1 MHIVK
6 STQHAVAVHCKAGLG
21 RTGTVICAYLMHEAH
36 MTAEEAIGF
45 CRLCRPGSVV
55 GCQQHFLKVR
65 VREWRNEQRIESRIW
80 ACTEE
85 DIASAFA
92 AKVSFLCLD
101 DWKRNPLYLV
111 PTQRRSPSPRRVQE
125 AEPPAVVDQGSSLYN
140 RKRENTISVGEEKE
154 EKEEEEKE
162 EKEEEEKEKTTT
174 RMADSTEKKET
185 TNTMGVVMLCALVT
199 CILFSMPRLYCC
211 IIMIVLLIIFLC
223 VLRRRTASL

>member
-65 VREWRNEQRIESRIW
+65 VREWRNDQRIESRIW

-111 PTQRRSPSPRRVQE
+111 PMQRRSPSPRRVQE
-125 AEPPAVVDQGSSLYN
+125 AEPPAVVDRGPPCTTGSGRTRSVWGRR
-140 RKRENTISVGEEKE
+140 RKR
-154 EKEEEEKE
+154 
-162 EKEEEEKEKTTT
+162 
-174 RMADSTEKKET
+174 
-185 TNTMGVVMLCALVT
+185 
-199 CILFSMPRLYCC
+199 
-211 IIMIVLLIIFLC
+211 
-223 VLRRRTASL
+223 RRRRLQEWRILPRRRKPRTLWVWLCFVRL

>member
-1 MHIVK
+1 M
-6 STQHAVAVHCKAGLG
+6 
-21 RTGTVICAYLMHEAH
+21 
-36 MTAEEAIGF
+36 
-45 CRLCRPGSVV
+45 
-55 GCQQHFLKVR
+55 
-65 VREWRNEQRIESRIW
+65 
-80 ACTEE
+80 
-85 DIASAFA
+85 
-92 AKVSFLCLD
+92 
-101 DWKRNPLYLV
+101 

-154 EKEEEEKE
+154 EKE
-162 EKEEEEKEKTTT
+162 KTTT

-199 CILFSMPRLYCC
+199 CILFSMPRLYCY

>member
-80 ACTEE
+80 ACTDE

-92 AKVSFLCLD
+92 AKVSFLGLD

-125 AEPPAVVDQGSSLYN
+125 AEPPAVDQGSSLYN

-154 EKEEEEKE
+154 EKE
-162 EKEEEEKEKTTT
+162 KTTT
-174 RMADSTEKKET
+174 RMADSTEKKEST
-185 TNTMGVVMLCALVT
+185 STMGVVLLCTLVT

-223 VLRRRTASL
+223 VLRRRAASL

>member
-36 MTAEEAIGF
+36 MTAEEAIGC

-92 AKVSFLCLD
+92 AKVSFLGLD
-101 DWKRNPLYLV
+101 N
-111 PTQRRSPSPRRVQE
+111 
-125 AEPPAVVDQGSSLYN
+125 
-140 RKRENTISVGEEKE
+140 
-154 EKEEEEKE
+154 
-162 EKEEEEKEKTTT
+162 
-174 RMADSTEKKET
+174 
-185 TNTMGVVMLCALVT
+185 
-199 CILFSMPRLYCC
+199 
-211 IIMIVLLIIFLC
+211 
-223 VLRRRTASL
+223 

>member
-65 VREWRNEQRIESRIW
+65 AREWRNEQRIESRIW

-111 PTQRRSPSPRRVQE
+111 PMQRRSPSPRRVQE

-154 EKEEEEKE
+154 EKE
-162 EKEEEEKEKTTT
+162 KTTT
-174 RMADSTEKKET
+174 RMADSTEKKEST
-185 TNTMGVVMLCALVT
+185 STMGVVLLCTLVT

-223 VLRRRTASL
+223 VLRRRAASL